1 MYSYIIGTIKE
12 IGKSYAIID
21 NNGIG
26 YFINASSYTLAD
38 LEVNE
43 EYKIFTFFSAS
54 ENGVN
59 LYGFSEK
66 SEHEMFE
73 LLTKVNSIGPKN
85 ALSILS
91 TLSVNVIKYSILNN
105 DINTLSKAPGVGKK
119 TASKIIIEL
128 LDRIKKEDIDQNM
141 GDLKAV
147 GPKDYAKNEN
157 YDVALEALQ
166 NLGYTRHEVEKAL
179 TSMDL
184 SEMSLQEIIKK
195 ALATFSI

>member
-91 TLSVNVIKYSILNN
+91 TLPVNVIKYSILNN
-105 DINTLSKAPGVGKK
+105 DIKTLSKAPGVGKK
-119 TASKIIIEL
+119 TASKIVIEL
-128 LDRIKKEDIDQNM
+128 LDRIKKEDIEQDI
-141 GDLKAV
+141 GDLKAI
-147 GPKDYAKNEN
+147 GNKKNEENEN
-157 YDVALEALQ
+157 YDIALEALQ

-179 TSMDL
+179 ASMDL
-184 SEMSLQEIIKK
+184 SSMTLQEVIKK